1 MTPCTGK
8 RSGSVMRGGRSCV
21 VRYRGG
27 RGSRC
32 RRLRKRF
39 DGVCACVSRRR
50 PRAGLL
56 VSRRPPAALFAG
68 GLVGALRRPVT
79 DGLLVHAVVAL
90 FVVDEPFF
98 GAVVGAMRVFRALKL
113 APAFFFPIA
122 IATFAELRS
131 EVEKKFARGYR
142 PRRARDKRDC
152 DAEMP
157 PSEEVAMVEE
167 KRPTRA
173 GALRAP
179 RAGRRGA
186 CRGGL

>member
-1 MTPCTGK
+1 
-8 RSGSVMRGGRSCV
+8 MRGGVGLASSGT
-21 VRYRGG
+21 GG
-27 RGSRC
+27 KGKMPSSPR
-32 RRLRKRF
+32 RRLYI
-39 DGVCACVSRRR
+39 GVSRRR